1 MDIKCYTLKEAAE
14 LLGMT
19 KPGIRYHLKALAE
32 TIEKDDK
39 GQIIVP
45 ESILQRIRD
54 NMKPESKVE
63 SKPESGKLLSESEP
77 ESKPESK
84 PESGKYFPESE
95 EKLPQKP
102 ESIVESDQESGK
114 YFPESDRKAESA
126 EAVALEILREQIAIK
141 DAQIAQ
147 LSAQLE
153 VKDRQIERKDEQLG
167 KLTEALAA
175 AQRTAEGS
183 QALHAAT
190 VKQLQAAQPAVS
202 TVTQENDA
210 QNMDQG
216 EKKEKSEDRRWFI
229 PDDEDPPLQKRKKR
243 SFLDWLLGRD

>member
-1 MDIKCYTLKEAAE
+1 MA
-14 LLGMT
+14 
-19 KPGIRYHLKALAE
+19 
-32 TIEKDDK
+32 
-39 GQIIVP
+39 
-45 ESILQRIRD
+45 S
-54 NMKPESKVE
+54 
-63 SKPESGKLLSESEP
+63 
-77 ESKPESK
+77 
-84 PESGKYFPESE
+84 
-95 EKLPQKP
+95 
-102 ESIVESDQESGK
+102 
-114 YFPESDRKAESA
+114 
-126 EAVALEILREQIAIK
+126 
-141 DAQIAQ
+141 
-147 LSAQLE
+147 
-153 VKDRQIERKDEQLG
+153 
-167 KLTEALAA
+167 AA